1 MEHKLRINVVCSS
14 RDRRFLVLA
23 EKKWTVSIF
32 RKITEDVFHELYPDE
47 PKIKIS
53 GIQNE
58 FHFDIPLNYKVEEVM
73 VDSGLVFVVEKE
85 SSFLDV
91 KRTTANDIESFN
103 GDNQGHRHTREK
115 TKTARKRS
123 NSVKTLTQ
131 KCVNVENGDTSC
143 TLIDAVTSTTNP
155 TQATCLMPQVIERI
169 SEDSE
174 VDIESIDDTA
184 TPSFQASSNMTGV
197 KRRINERKTCQQLL
211 RKARKLKNATQKTP
225 QLIQKRIHNSGAL
238 QK

>member
-23 EKKWTVSIF
+23 EKKWTVSTF

-47 PKIKIS
+47 PKLKIS

-58 FHFDIPLNYKVEEVM
+58 FHFDLPLNYKVEEVM

-91 KRTTANDIESFN
+91 KRTTANDIELFN
-103 GDNQGHRHTREK
+103 GDNQGHHHTREK
-115 TKTARKRS
+115 TKTARKKS

-131 KCVNVENGDTSC
+131 KCVNVENGNTSC

-225 QLIQKRIHNSGAL
+225 QLIPKRIHNSGAL
-238 QK
+238 KN